1 MKLAVI
7 ASGEVPLNCI
17 AGYLSF
23 DVTEL
28 VAGEED
34 DICRCVRRCATAA
47 GLPLTT
53 FSSVSGDDPSENV
66 PSHYRQMIAYADEL
80 LLFWDGRD
88 RTAEP
93 IAHCAEMRDMN
104 VHLVIVEPEKSI
116 P

>member
-7 ASGEVPLNCI
+7 ASGEVQLNCI

-34 DICRCVRRCATAA
+34 DICRCVRRCAASV

-53 FSSVSGDDPSENV
+53 FPSVSGDCSPEGV
-66 PSHYRQMIAYADEL
+66 PAHHRQMLAYADEL

-93 IAHCAEMRDMN
+93 TAHCAEMRDMN
-104 VHLVIVEPEKSI
+104 VHLVIVEPEKSM